1 MSSFFHTII
10 YSCEKATVLIEKMQ
24 VQELSFQEKIRLRF
38 HLKSCIACSEY
49 NKQSNLI
56 NNALKTHFENNN
68 SLENNTLENK
78 ILKSIQAMNSKGPNN
93 SNFDFYKSL
102 LNDLDGETLLEE
114 VDTEEE
120 INCPIAIVDDN
131 QSFSLILSDYL
142 YEECN
147 LHSKKYTNG
156 NDFLSEYTASDD
168 RIIILDYDFGKDN
181 GPNGLVI
188 LKRIKEINPLARVIM
203 VSGQDNLEVAIE
215 TMRQGAVDYF
225 IKTNKTVFPTI
236 VCSILKLIDI
246 EKMRYN

>member
-1 MSSFFHTII
+1 MKSLIHSII
-10 YSCEKATVLIEKMQ
+10 YSCEKATLLIEKIQ
-24 VQELSFQEKIRLRF
+24 VQKLSFQERIRLRF
-38 HLKSCIACSEY
+38 HLQSCAACSEY
-49 NKQSNLI
+49 KIQSNLI
-56 NNALKTHFENNN
+56 SNTIEKHFAGN
-68 SLENNTLENK
+68 SATDNDTLENK
-78 ILKSIQAMNSKGPNN
+78 ILNSIQNMNNKGPNN
-93 SNFDFYKSL
+93 SNFDFYKNL
-102 LNDLDGETLLEE
+102 LNELDGETLLEE

-131 QSFSLILSDYL
+131 LSFSLILSDYL
-142 YEECN
+142 LDECS

-156 NDFLSEYTASDD
+156 NDFLNEYVAGDD

-188 LKRIKEINPLARVIM
+188 LKRIKEINPIARVIM

-246 EKMRYN
+246 EKMRMN

>member
-1 MSSFFHTII
+1 MSSILHTII
-10 YSCEKATVLIEKMQ
+10 YSCEKATALIEKMQ
-24 VQELSFQEKIRLRF
+24 MQELSLQEKIRLRF
-38 HLKSCIACSEY
+38 HLLSCNPCREYTTQSKLIDDVLKKHFVNTSEIE
-49 NKQSNLI
+49 NKN
-56 NNALKTHFENNN
+56 
-68 SLENNTLENK
+68 LENK
-78 ILKSIQAMNSKGPNN
+78 ILNTINAMNNKGTN
-93 SNFDFYKSL
+93 NFDFYKSL
-102 LNDLDGETLLEE
+102 LNDLEGDTLLQQVETEE
-114 VDTEEE
+114 VV
-120 INCPIAIVDDN
+120 NYPIAIVDDN

-142 YEECN
+142 LDECN

-156 NDFLSEYTASDD
+156 NDFLSEYKAGDD

-188 LKRIKEINPLARVIM
+188 LKRIKEINPIARVIM

-236 VCSILKLIDI
+236 VCSILKLIDL

>member
-1 MSSFFHTII
+1 
-10 YSCEKATVLIEKMQ
+10 
-24 VQELSFQEKIRLRF
+24 VQQLSFQERIRLRF
-38 HLKSCIACSEY
+38 HLQSCTACREY
-49 NKQSNLI
+49 KTQSKFI
-56 NNALKTHFENNN
+56 DEALKKHFDHSSEIENKN
-68 SLENNTLENK
+68 LENK
-78 ILKSIQAMNSKGPNN
+78 ILNTINTMNNKGTN
-93 SNFDFYKSL
+93 NFDFYKSL
-102 LNDLDGETLLEE
+102 LNDLESDTLLQEVETEE
-114 VDTEEE
+114 VV
-120 INCPIAIVDDN
+120 NYPIAIVDDN

-142 YEECN
+142 LDECN

-156 NDFLSEYTASDD
+156 NDFLSEYKPGDD

-188 LKRIKEINPLARVIM
+188 LKRIKEINPIARVIM

-246 EKMRYN
+246 EKMRLN

>member
-1 MSSFFHTII
+1 MSSLLHTII
-10 YSCEKATVLIEKMQ
+10 YSCEKATALIEKMQ
-24 VQELSFQEKIRLRF
+24 KNELTLQEKIRLRF
-38 HLKSCIACSEY
+38 HLLSCNPCKEY
-49 NKQSNLI
+49 NKQSKIIDDLLSKHFANTTATEI
-56 NNALKTHFENNN
+56 NN
-68 SLENNTLENK
+68 LEDK
-78 ILKSIQAMNSKGPNN
+78 ILNTINTMNTKGNN
-93 SNFDFYKSL
+93 NFDFYKGL
-102 LNDLDGETLLEE
+102 LNDLEGETLLQE
-114 VDTEEE
+114 VETEEAF
-120 INCPIAIVDDN
+120 NYPIAIVDDN

-142 YEECN
+142 LDECN

-156 NDFLSEYTASDD
+156 NDFLSDYKAGDD

-188 LKRIKEINPLARVIM
+188 LKRIKEINPIARVIM

-215 TMRQGAVDYF
+215 TMRQGAADYF

>member
-1 MSSFFHTII
+1 MSSFLHTII

-24 VQELSFQEKIRLRF
+24 MQELSFQERIRLRF
-38 HLKSCIACSEY
+38 HLQACSACREY
-49 NKQSNLI
+49 KTQSKI
-56 NNALKTHFENNN
+56 IDEALKKHFAHTSAIENNN
-68 SLENNTLENK
+68 LENK
-78 ILKSIQAMNSKGPNN
+78 ILNTINAMNNKGTN
-93 SNFDFYKSL
+93 NFDFYKSL
-102 LNDLDGETLLEE
+102 LNDLEGDTLLQE
-114 VDTEEE
+114 VETEEE

-131 QSFSLILSDYL
+131 LSFSLILSDYL
-142 YEECN
+142 LDECS

-156 NDFLSEYTASDD
+156 NDFLNEYVAGDD

-215 TMRQGAVDYF
+215 TMRHGAVDYF

>member
-1 MSSFFHTII
+1 MSSLLHTII
-10 YSCEKATVLIEKMQ
+10 YSCEKATALIEKMQ
-24 VQELSFQEKIRLRF
+24 LQELSMQEKIRLRF
-38 HLKSCIACSEY
+38 HLLACNPCREY
-49 NKQSNLI
+49 TTQSKFIDDVLKKHFVNSSDIENKN
-56 NNALKTHFENNN
+56 
-68 SLENNTLENK
+68 LENK
-78 ILKSIQAMNSKGPNN
+78 ILNTINVMNNKGTN
-93 SNFDFYKSL
+93 NFDFYKSL
-102 LNDLDGETLLEE
+102 LSDLEGDTLLQEVETEE
-114 VDTEEE
+114 VF
-120 INCPIAIVDDN
+120 NFPIAIVDDN

-142 YEECN
+142 LDECN

-156 NDFLSEYTASDD
+156 NDFLSEYKSGDD

-188 LKRIKEINPLARVIM
+188 LKRIKEINPIARVIM